1 MSLSVNRRQNL
12 KAIPETNTLA
22 YLTGEKAMNK
32 KGFTTPTP
40 VVNVIKP
47 FLFITD
53 ASGKEPRLLVPF
65 HPSLIFVSGPLLTCY
80 TLALHDSL
88 REGLK
93 DKHPNIRENQR

>member
-1 MSLSVNRRQNL
+1 MSLSANSRQNL

-22 YLTGEKAMNK
+22 YLTGEKVMKK

-40 VVNVIKP
+40 VVNVIKT
-47 FLFITD
+47 FSFITD

-65 HPSLIFVSGPLLTCY
+65 HPSLIFVSGPLLTY
-80 TLALHDSL
+80 STLSLHDSI

-93 DKHPNIRENQR
+93 DKQHNIREHQ